1 MARIKYYYDTET
13 CKYERVKVGTWDIV
27 LSLLGFL
34 SVATIIAIT
43 MVVVYNTYF
52 ESPKE
57 AMLKKEND
65 ELRLYYNILN
75 KEMDGAQEMMAALQK
90 RDDDIYRVINEAE
103 PIPKSI
109 REGGIGGTERYK
121 NLLEE
126 GLEQQEL
133 ILGALQKI
141 ESLKKQM
148 YIQTKSY
155 DEIVALAKNKGQM
168 YASIPAIQPVT
179 NKELTRL
186 ASGFGRRVDPI
197 YKVRRMHYGV
207 DFSAPRGTPIYST
220 GDGVVKKVKTNYGGY
235 GKEVLIDHGYGYV
248 TRYAHMSEFNVK
260 RGQRVKRGECIGYVG
275 STGKSTA
282 PHLHYEVLKD
292 KKKVNPVHYFY
303 NDLNEE
309 EYQKILELSS
319 IENQSLG

>member
-13 CKYERVKVGTWDIV
+13 CKYERVRVGTWDIV

-34 SVATIIAIT
+34 SVATIIAIA
-43 MVVVYNTYF
+43 MVLVYNTYF

-57 AMLKKEND
+57 ALLKKEND
-65 ELRLYYNILN
+65 ELQLYYEILN
-75 KEMDGAQEMMAALQK
+75 EEMDDAKDMLVALQK

-103 PIPKSI
+103 PIPQTI
-109 REGGIGGTERYK
+109 REGGIGGSERYK
-121 NLLEE
+121 RLLEQ
-126 GLEQQEL
+126 GFEQQEL
-133 ILGALQKI
+133 ILATLQKI
-141 ESLKKQM
+141 EGLKKQM

-155 DEIVALAKNKGQM
+155 DEIVSLAKNKDQM

-220 GDGVVKKVKTNYGGY
+220 GDGVVKSVKTNYGGY

-260 RGQRVKRGECIGYVG
+260 RGQKVTRGECIGYVG

-282 PHLHYEVLKD
+282 PHLHYEVIKD

-309 EYQKILELSS
+309 EYQKILEISS

>member
-27 LSLLGFL
+27 LNLLGFL
-34 SVATIIAIT
+34 SVSVVIATI
-43 MVVVYNTYF
+43 MVLVHNTYF

-57 AMLKKEND
+57 AALKKENE
-65 ELRLYYNILN
+65 ELQLYYDILN
-75 KEMDGAQEMMAALQK
+75 QEMTDAQKMLEALQK

-103 PIPKSI
+103 PIPSTI
-109 REGGIGGTERYK
+109 REGGIGGTDRYK
-121 NLLEE
+121 KLLEQ
-126 GLEQQEL
+126 GLEREEL
-133 ILGALQKI
+133 VLSTLQKI
-141 ESLKKQM
+141 ERLKKQM

-155 DEIVALAKNKGQM
+155 DEIVALAKSKDKM
-168 YASIPAIQPVT
+168 YASIPAIQPIT

-186 ASGFGRRVDPI
+186 ASGYGMRIDPI
-197 YKVRRMHYGV
+197 YKVRRMHTGV
-207 DFSAPRGTPIYST
+207 DFSATRGTPIYST
-220 GDGVVKKVKTNYGGY
+220 GDGVVKKVSTHYGGY

-248 TRYAHMSEFNVK
+248 TRYAHMSDFNVK
-260 RGQRVKRGECIGYVG
+260 KGQKVKRGECIGYVG

-282 PHLHYEVLKD
+282 PHLHYEVIKNG
-292 KKKVNPVHYFY
+292 KKVNPVHYFY
-303 NDLNEE
+303 NDLNED